1 MIPLELSKVSL
12 RPSDAKRWRECR
24 GSPGFIATHEDEIP
38 EEPKDSWTDDGE
50 TAHGYAEKL
59 LKNEML
65 PVDADVEMVL
75 HAKAFADF
83 VRDKVGGG
91 SLFVERLVPLFY
103 RPEKKGRIDAAV
115 VNSKGLYIP
124 DFKYGEGISV
134 EAKDNPQLAIYGLSF
149 INWLLSSGLYDSFP
163 DETLVTLAIF
173 QPRARDRR
181 VIRLWA
187 LSLLELK
194 EFCSQISVVAQDILT
209 DPLKQPFA
217 PSDDNCRF
225 CPVGKAGIC
234 PHRTGQLLGKLPP
247 TVTAQII
254 TTPDVNSLTL
264 EQVGRIVQAGNAL
277 KKFIDSVREHA
288 FALANAGT
296 KVPGCKLVQGKG
308 SRAWTDDAR
317 ARELLAQKFA
327 IDIYAPRETVSVAAA
342 EKLLKPLELSTKYK
356 NCVNAIVAKSDGKPT
371 LVSDDDPRDAID
383 SNPVSELQN
392 LDQPQNLLD

>member
-1 MIPLELSKVSL
+1 MSYERLSL
-12 RPSDAKRWRECR
+12 QPSSASRWLTCR
-24 GSPGFIATHEDEIP
+24 ASPGFIAAHASEIP
-38 EEPKDSWTDDGE
+38 EETSTWADEGTQ
-50 TAHGYAEKL
+50 AHEWAAKL
-59 LKNEML
+59 LRNELL
-65 PVDADVEMVL
+65 PPEADTEMVL
-75 HAKAFADF
+75 HVKAYADF
-83 VRDKVGGG
+83 VRDKVNGG
-91 SLFVERLVPLFY
+91 SLFVEQKVPLFY
-103 RPEKKGRIDAAV
+103 MPARNGYVDSCAVSTQRI
-115 VNSKGLYIP
+115 YIT
-124 DFKYGEGISV
+124 DLKYGEGISV
-134 EAKDNPQLAIYGLSF
+134 EAQKNPQLAIYGLSMIQF
-149 INWLLSSGLYDSFP
+149 LEKGGLYDAFLDS
-163 DETLVTLAIF
+163 TLVTLGIF
-173 QPRARDRR
+173 QPRARDKR

-194 EFCSQISVVAQDILT
+194 EFCSPITVTATDIQQSP
-209 DPLKQPFA
+209 DKQPFA
-217 PSDDNCRF
+217 PSDSTCRF